1 MIKGVIISRKSDGL
15 IFCEVM
21 DEEDND
27 KNFWYVR
34 NQAQEFLKNMQSK
47 SNLCTVNIDSQN
59 YIMHYKINENV
70 VYLVI
75 TNKKYPEKYAF
86 NFLMEIDEGF
96 TEELKNQFGTQSVSY
111 YSKLETIDRANYFL
125 RFEKYIKKKRNEYLD
140 IENNSNSNIERLNKE
155 IIDVH
160 NIMKENINLI
170 MDRDRTMNSINQLS
184 ESVKD
189 NSGLFKKTA
198 KETKLKMLL
207 AKYSIFIA
215 IFAIIFL
222 IIMFKI
228 YF

>member
-140 IENNSNSNIERLNKE
+140 IENNNNSNIERLNKE

>member
-1 MIKGVIISRKSDGL
+1 MIKGIIISRKSDGL

-34 NQAQEFLKNMQSK
+34 NQAQEFLKNMKSK
-47 SNLCTVNIDSQN
+47 ENLCTVNIDSKT

-75 TNKKYPEKYAF
+75 TNKSYPEKLAF
-86 NFLMEIDEGF
+86 CFLAEIDEGF

-125 RFEKYIKKKRNEYLD
+125 RFEKFIKKKRNEYLD
-140 IENNSNSNIERLNKE
+140 VDNNNNIERLNRE
-155 IIDVH
+155 ISDVH
-160 NIMKENINLI
+160 QIMKENINLI
-170 MDRDRTMNSINQLS
+170 MDRERNMNSINSLS
-184 ESVKD
+184 ESIKD
-189 NSGLFKKTA
+189 NSGKFEKTA
-198 KETKLKMLL
+198 KQTKLKMLL
-207 AKYSIFIA
+207 AKYSLVIS
-215 IFAIIFL
+215 IFAIILL
-222 IIMFKI
+222 IVIFKI